1 MGCREKMFLKRC
13 VFLNTLSI
21 AQGLTL
27 NAKMED
33 FDLSIIDKYLP
44 QLECRTTQD
53 PTKEIC
59 PQLYQCFHQG
69 HQIRPGDTVQNFED
83 CEEYHCICA
92 EEIAPSH
99 VACKTGYQHCQ
110 WVYEGCGLMKR
121 VLVEGI
127 CLEKII
133 SSRRS
138 FLKLAR
144 NHH

>member
-1 MGCREKMFLKRC
+1 MFLKGC

-33 FDLSIIDKYLP
+33 FDLSIIDEYLP

-83 CEEYHCICA
+83 CEGILS
-92 EEIAPSH
+92 IF
-99 VACKTGYQHCQ
+99 
-110 WVYEGCGLMKR
+110 CGFFQ
-121 VLVEGI
+121 I
-127 CLEKII
+127 
-133 SSRRS
+133 
-138 FLKLAR
+138 
-144 NHH
+144 

>member
-1 MGCREKMFLKRC
+1 MFLKRC

-33 FDLSIIDKYLP
+33 FDLSIIDEYLP
-44 QLECRTTQD
+44 QLQCRTTQD

-83 CEEYHCICA
+83 CE
-92 EEIAPSH
+92 
-99 VACKTGYQHCQ
+99 
-110 WVYEGCGLMKR
+110 
-121 VLVEGI
+121 GI
-127 CLEKII
+127 L
-133 SSRRS
+133 S
-138 FLKLAR
+138 FFY
-144 NHH
+144 